1 MRRVSKSKQ
10 KTAEKILSSNYSC
23 IIVRHH
29 VIIVL
34 FLCNLSKRLL
44 NLKMNWSVP
53 RIKRPLGCKN
63 VQKGLSSLPAKV
75 FSFDDEWEVNQVKTY
90 NGESRIK
97 TKQKNKTNSESETT
111 LSEQTSIL
119 THPTFSSQLQCKK
132 IKSISRF
139 TSLTDVFLDLSD

>member
-1 MRRVSKSKQ
+1 MYHSPSSCHHGLVSFQLVS
-10 KTAEKILSSNYSC
+10 
-23 IIVRHH
+23 
-29 VIIVL
+29 
-34 FLCNLSKRLL
+34 SKRLL
-44 NLKMNWSVP
+44 NLKMNWIERPTYETTTGVQ
-53 RIKRPLGCKN
+53 KRPKRF
-63 VQKGLSSLPAKV
+63 VILPAKV

-97 TKQKNKTNSESETT
+97 TKQKNKTNSESDTT

-139 TSLTDVFLDLSD
+139 TSLTDVFLDLSE